1 MTPAA
6 RRVPEQG
13 PEQGL
18 LPGMPTRL
26 FTCTPTRLTTHLD
39 CPRRYRLTYLD
50 RPSPPRGPASA
61 HTSVG
66 AAVHLALARWWGEPL
81 VRRTPGRAG
90 ELVRRAWPASWSSA
104 GFRDAEQSA
113 EHAERA
119 VAAVTAYA
127 EELDPARGP
136 VGVERTVA
144 TRTATLAVS
153 GRVDRIDARDD
164 ELVVVDYKLGRREP
178 TAAVARTSLALGLYA
193 VATART
199 LRRPCT
205 RVELHHVPSGTVAV
219 AEHDEASLARKVAE
233 AESIA
238 RDVVTATGALAAG
251 ADPDEAFPATPS
263 SLCAW
268 CDVRPACPVG
278 RAHVPAAEPWA
289 ALAP

>member
-6 RRVPEQG
+6 RSG
-13 PEQGL
+13 PGPDQGL

-26 FTCTPTRLTTHLD
+26 FSCTPTRLTTHLD

-50 RPSPPRGPASA
+50 RPAPPRGPASA

-66 AAVHLALARWWGEPL
+66 AAVHLALARWWSEPL
-81 VRRTPGRAG
+81 GRRTPARAA
-90 ELVRRAWPASWSSA
+90 ELVRAAWPSAWAPA
-104 GFRDAEQSA
+104 GFRDGEQSA
-113 EHAERA
+113 EHLERAATA
-119 VAAVTAYA
+119 VAACV
-127 EELDPARGP
+127 ERLDPADEP

-153 GRVDRIDARDD
+153 GRVDRIDARDG
-164 ELVVVDYKLGRREP
+164 ELVVVDYKLGRRPPED
-178 TAAVARTSLALGLYA
+178 ADARTSLALGLYA

-219 AEHDEASLARKVAE
+219 AEHDETSLARKVAE

-238 RDVVTATGALAAG
+238 RDAVRATEQLAAG
-251 ADPDEAFPATPS
+251 ADPDATFPATPS
-263 SLCAW
+263 ALCAW

-278 RAHVPAAEPWA
+278 QAHVPAAEPWA